1 MSKGI
6 KRRRR
11 STCLSMVLALFMAAG
26 WGGGSAGC
34 RCDPPSAA
42 EAAGDVLRVGSPMKV
57 LQANPL
63 ADYGYSTF
71 AMLFTHDTLV
81 RFDSKMQPCGQL
93 AESWSVSSDGRQWR
107 FKLRTDAHWHDG
119 RPVEPED
126 VRFTFQYLAAHH
138 GASAWIKEL
147 IRKIDVHGLEITF
160 ELARPY
166 SRFLINGGFIVRI
179 LPRHVWR
186 SISNPYQ
193 PGDADVTLGCGPFA
207 FNGLDHRSGRLMFDA
222 NGNYYGPSPAVR
234 RVEIFL
240 NRTGDA
246 MTLSL
251 LRGDIDLFYKYASGF
266 QSSHLP
272 RLENDRSL
280 QMQYADAMG
289 IPAAIGFNMAKA
301 PMSDPVFR
309 HAIAASLDYPRL
321 TCSMLGATGKIP
333 GAGFVPPAFS
343 GDQDPSP
350 LIFDPEKSKA
360 LLSQCGLEDS
370 DGDGLRN
377 RPGAGNLVLKLLARS
392 DLEGTDALL
401 PILSYNWNQVG
412 IDVDIERVDL
422 SAWIERVQQQR
433 YDLVLFRTTPW
444 GMMMHAGWATG
455 YFDARRSGGGTLANV
470 TDPIFYDLSDG
481 LLQTV
486 EGTKLK
492 SLRRRVRKYYADHL
506 PAIALCWAVNA
517 YPAVGHWQGMAINQI
532 EGGLLNR
539 QTLTRIHPVDIQP

>member
-6 KRRRR
+6 KRRCRATR
-11 STCLSMVLALFMAAG
+11 LSMALALVVAIG
-26 WGGGSAGC
+26 WGGGSGGC

-42 EAAGDVLRVGSPMKV
+42 ETAGDLLRVGSPMKV

-63 ADYGYSTF
+63 ADYGYSIF

-81 RFDSKMQPCGQL
+81 RFDSAMQPYGQL
-93 AESWSVSSDGRQWR
+93 AESWTVSSDGRRWR
-107 FKLRTDAHWHDG
+107 FKLRSDAHWHDG
-119 RPVEPED
+119 RPVETED

-147 IRKIDVHGLEITF
+147 IRKIDIRGREITF
-160 ELARPY
+160 ELARPC

-193 PGDADVTLGCGPFA
+193 PGNADVTLGCGPFV
-207 FNGLDHRSGRLMFDA
+207 FNGLEHRSGRLVFDA
-222 NGNYYGPSPAVR
+222 NEKYAGPAPAVR

-240 NRTGDA
+240 GRTGDA
-246 MTLSL
+246 LTLSL

-272 RLENDRSL
+272 RLEKDRSL
-280 QMQYADAMG
+280 QMHYADAMG
-289 IPAAIGFNMAKA
+289 IPAALGFNLAKP
-301 PMSDPVFR
+301 PMSDTAFR
-309 HAIAASLDYPRL
+309 RAIAAALDYRRL
-321 TCSMLGATGKIP
+321 TRSLLGATGKAP

-343 GDQDPSP
+343 GDRDSSP
-350 LIFDPEKSKA
+350 LIFNSEKSRS
-360 LLSQCGLEDS
+360 LLERHGLVDA

-377 RPGAGNLVLKLLARS
+377 SPGEGNLVLKLLARS

-401 PILSYNWNQVG
+401 PILSYNLNQVG
-412 IDVDIERVDL
+412 IAVDIERVDL

-455 YFDARRSGGGTLANV
+455 YFDARRRGGGTLGNV

-481 LLQTV
+481 LLGTV
-486 EGTKLK
+486 ENAKLK
-492 SLRRRVRKYYADHL
+492 SLRRRVREYYADHL
-506 PAIALCWAVNA
+506 PAVALCWAVNA
-517 YPAVGHWQGMAINQI
+517 YPAGGRRQKMVINQI

-539 QTLTRIHPVDIQP
+539 QTLTRLHPAQIQP